1 MKFGLKLTAALA
13 AGIVLGAFATWA
25 TVIYGAAPNAL
36 SDGPWQTSL
45 ATGSPGATPI
55 RARKWRCTACSRSIA
70 PRRSITPPIADSSGS
85 ALDGACTYEIVGHD
99 PDARW
104 WSITA
109 YGADDFLI
117 PNPVDRYSISKN
129 TVLRAADGSFSATVG
144 SAAHVQNWIPTA
156 RAPFSLTLRLY
167 DPGASVQSEPESAS
181 LPVIVK
187 DRCT

>member
-1 MKFGLKLTAALA
+1 MKFGLKLAAA
-13 AGIVLGAFATWA
+13 IVAGIALGLAVTWA
-25 TVIYGAAPNAL
+25 AVVRGGGPGAVI
-36 SDGPWQTSL
+36 DGPWRTSL
-45 ATGSPGATPI
+45 TIGSAKGDLYT
-55 RARKWRCTACSRSIA
+55 RASVALHGLLALNRTETIYYTAF
-70 PRRSITPPIADSSGS
+70 TDSSG
-85 ALDGACTYEIVGHD
+85 APLDGACAYDIVGHD

-117 PNPVDRYSISKN
+117 PNLVDRYSISKN
-129 TVLRAADGSFSATVG
+129 SILRAADGSFSASVG

-167 DPGASVQSEPESAS
+167 NPGASVEADPAQAT

-187 DRCT
+187 ESCS

>member
-1 MKFGLKLTAALA
+1 MKFGLKLAAALV
-13 AGIVLGAFATWA
+13 AGIALGLFATWA
-25 TVIYGAAPNAL
+25 TVIHAFGPNAL

-45 ATGSPGATPI
+45 ATGSARSGPYT
-55 RARKWRCTACSRSIA
+55 RAKVAMHGLLAINRTETIYYTAY
-70 PRRSITPPIADSSGS
+70 TDSSG
-85 ALDGACTYEIVGHD
+85 APLDGACTFDIVGHD

-104 WSITA
+104 WSVTA

-117 PNPVDRYSISKN
+117 PNPVERYSISKN
-129 TVLRAADGSFSATVG
+129 SVLRAADGSFSATVG

-167 DPGASVQSEPESAS
+167 NPGASVQSEPAGAS

-187 DRCT
+187 DSCS

>member
-1 MKFGLKLTAALA
+1 MKFGLKLAAALVV
-13 AGIVLGAFATWA
+13 GIALGLFATWA
-25 TVIYGAAPNAL
+25 TVIYGAGPNAL

-45 ATGSPGATPI
+45 ATGSAKSGPYT
-55 RARKWRCTACSRSIA
+55 RAKVAMHGLLALNRSETIYYTAY
-70 PRRSITPPIADSSGS
+70 TDSSG
-85 ALDGACTYEIVGHD
+85 APLDGACAYDVVGHD

-109 YGADDFLI
+109 YGTDDFLI

-129 TVLRAADGSFSATVG
+129 SVLRAADGTFSATVG

-167 DPGASVQSEPESAS
+167 NPGASVQSEPGNAS

-187 DRCT
+187 DGCT

>member
-1 MKFGLKLTAALA
+1 MTFGLKLAAALV
-13 AGIVLGAFATWA
+13 AGIALGLFATWA
-25 TVIYGAAPNAL
+25 TVIRGGWAGAV

-45 ATGSPGATPI
+45 ATGSVKSGPYT
-55 RARKWRCTACSRSIA
+55 RAKVAMHGLLALNRSETIYYTAA
-70 PRRSITPPIADSSGS
+70 ADSSGAS
-85 ALDGACTYEIVGHD
+85 LDGACTYDIVGRD

-129 TVLRAADGSFSATVG
+129 SVLRAADGTFSATVG

-167 DPGASVQSEPESAS
+167 NPGASVQSESASAS

-187 DRCT
+187 DSCT

>member
-1 MKFGLKLTAALA
+1 MKFGLKLAAALV
-13 AGIVLGAFATWA
+13 AGIALGLFATWA
-25 TVIYGAAPNAL
+25 TVFRAAGPNAL

-45 ATGSPGATPI
+45 ATGSARSDLYT
-55 RARKWRCTACSRSIA
+55 RAKVAIHGLLALNRSETIYYTAY
-70 PRRSITPPIADSSGS
+70 ADSSGTP
-85 ALDGACTYEIVGHD
+85 LDGACAYDIVGHD

-129 TVLRAADGSFSATVG
+129 SVLRGDDGSFSATVG

-167 DPGASVQSEPESAS
+167 NPGTSVQSEPGTAA

-187 DRCT
+187 DSCS

>member
-1 MKFGLKLTAALA
+1 MKFGLKLAAALV
-13 AGIVLGAFATWA
+13 AGIALGLFATWA
-25 TVIYGAAPNAL
+25 TVIRAAGPNAL
-36 SDGPWQTSL
+36 SDGPWQTNL
-45 ATGSPGATPI
+45 ATGSARSGLYT
-55 RARKWRCTACSRSIA
+55 RASVAIHGLLALNRTETIYYTAF
-70 PRRSITPPIADSSGS
+70 TDSSGGT
-85 ALDGACTYEIVGHD
+85 LDGACAYEIVGHD

-109 YGADDFLI
+109 YGPDDFLI

-129 TVLRAADGSFSATVG
+129 SVLRGADGSFSASVG

-167 DPGASVQSEPESAS
+167 NPGASIQSEPANAS

-187 DRCT
+187 DSCS